1 MDFMKKN
8 KFNILLFS
16 LLTLIITSCKHG
28 EYMPDI
34 QRANMAVFA
43 LDENSTILISD
54 ETYNVNFN
62 VSLYYPN
69 DKVTEAR
76 IVGIKNG
83 DPSTIKTLQE
93 GITEFPI
100 KMKLSYQ
107 DLKSKFGE
115 IVEGD
120 QIELGMDIKMG
131 AIWFSAFGPD
141 GKSTVASDA
150 ISLPGSN
157 PTLTLK
163 RVCPLVLDD
172 FVGSV
177 TLNDGFAGIPTA
189 DIVKISDT
197 ELEIQGYGGETAPYG
212 IIRLTINPKD
222 YTVTVS
228 KQVISASYG
237 PYHNLAYEGSGTID
251 TCNGIISLSLAV
263 TVDEGSFGS
272 FPFEIKN

>member
-1 MDFMKKN
+1 MKKN
-8 KFNILLFS
+8 KFNIILFS

-83 DPSTIKTLQE
+83 DPSTIKILKE

-100 KMKLSYQ
+100 NMELSYQ

>member
-1 MDFMKKN
+1 MKKN
-8 KFNILLFS
+8 KFNIILFS

-83 DPSTIKTLQE
+83 DPSTIKILKE

-100 KMKLSYQ
+100 NMELSFQ
-107 DLKSKFGE
+107 DLESKFE
-115 IVEGD
+115 SIKEGD
-120 QIELGMDIKMG
+120 QIEIGMDVKMG
-131 AIWFSAFGPD
+131 TVWFSAFGPD

-251 TCNGIISLSLAV
+251 TCNGLISLSIAV
-263 TVDEGSFGS
+263 TVDEGSFGT

>member
-1 MDFMKKN
+1 MKKS

-16 LLTLIITSCKHG
+16 LLTLIIASCKHG

-34 QRANMAVFA
+34 QRANMAVFT

-100 KMKLSYQ
+100 KMQLSYQ

-131 AIWFSAFGPD
+131 TIWFSAFGPD

>member
-1 MDFMKKN
+1 MKKN

-163 RVCPLVLDD
+163 RVCPLVLND

-177 TLNDGFAGIPTA
+177 TLNDGFAGISTA

>member
-1 MDFMKKN
+1 MKKN
-8 KFNILLFS
+8 KFNIILFS

-172 FVGSV
+172 FVGCV

>member
-1 MDFMKKN
+1 MKKN
-8 KFNILLFS
+8 KFNIILFS

-120 QIELGMDIKMG
+120 QIELGMDIKMA

-177 TLNDGFAGIPTA
+177 TLNDGFAEIPTA

>member
-1 MDFMKKN
+1 MKKN
-8 KFNILLFS
+8 KFNIILFS

-93 GITEFPI
+93 GITEFPM

-228 KQVISASYG
+228 KQVISASYD

>member
-1 MDFMKKN
+1 MKKN
-8 KFNILLFS
+8 KFNIILFS

-228 KQVISASYG
+228 KQVISASYD

>member
-1 MDFMKKN
+1 MKKN

-177 TLNDGFAGIPTA
+177 ILNDGFAGIPTA

>member
-1 MDFMKKN
+1 MKKN
-8 KFNILLFS
+8 KFNIILFS

-263 TVDEGSFGS
+263 TVDEGSFGT

>member
-1 MDFMKKN
+1 MKKS

-83 DPSTIKTLQE
+83 DPSTIKILKE
-93 GITEFPI
+93 CITEFPI
-100 KMKLSYQ
+100 NMELSFQ
-107 DLKSKFGE
+107 DLESKFE
-115 IVEGD
+115 SIKEGD
-120 QIELGMDIKMG
+120 QIEIGMDVKMG
-131 AIWFSAFGPD
+131 TVWFSAFGPD

-177 TLNDGFAGIPTA
+177 TLNDGFAEIPTA

>member
-1 MDFMKKN
+1 MKKN

-251 TCNGIISLSLAV
+251 TCNGLISLSIAV
-263 TVDEGSFGS
+263 TVDEGSFGT

>member
-1 MDFMKKN
+1 MKKN
-8 KFNILLFS
+8 KFNIILFS

-222 YTVTVS
+222 YTVTIS

>member
-1 MDFMKKN
+1 MKKN
-8 KFNILLFS
+8 KLNIILFS

>member
-1 MDFMKKN
+1 MKKN

-83 DPSTIKTLQE
+83 DPSTIKILKE

-100 KMKLSYQ
+100 NMELSFQ
-107 DLKSKFGE
+107 DLESKFE
-115 IVEGD
+115 SIKEGD
-120 QIELGMDIKMG
+120 QIEIGMDVKMG
-131 AIWFSAFGPD
+131 TVWFSAFGPD

-228 KQVISASYG
+228 KQVISASYV

>member
-1 MDFMKKN
+1 MKKN
-8 KFNILLFS
+8 KFNIILFS

-228 KQVISASYG
+228 KQVISASNG

>member
-1 MDFMKKN
+1 
-8 KFNILLFS
+8 
-16 LLTLIITSCKHG
+16 
-28 EYMPDI
+28 MPDI

-83 DPSTIKTLQE
+83 DPSTIKILKE

-100 KMKLSYQ
+100 NMELSFQ
-107 DLKSKFGE
+107 DLESKFE
-115 IVEGD
+115 SIKEGD
-120 QIELGMDIKMG
+120 QIEIGMDVKMG
-131 AIWFSAFGPD
+131 TVWFSAFGPD

-177 TLNDGFAGIPTA
+177 TLNDGFAEIPTA

>member
-1 MDFMKKN
+1 
-8 KFNILLFS
+8 
-16 LLTLIITSCKHG
+16 
-28 EYMPDI
+28 MPDI